1 MIPVLM
7 TPLTCFSS
15 IVLASSHLYFLYW
28 EYFHVTQGFQ
38 WYRCLRASTEFNKP
52 LLNLTQQTAF
62 LKYFLFFFSR
72 NKKGEEMGICGRL

>member
-15 IVLASSHLYFLYW
+15 IVLSSSHLYFLYW
-28 EYFHVTQGFQ
+28 EYLHVTQGFQ

-52 LLNLTQQTAF
+52 LLNLTQQTTF
-62 LKYFLFFFSR
+62 LKCFLFFSSR